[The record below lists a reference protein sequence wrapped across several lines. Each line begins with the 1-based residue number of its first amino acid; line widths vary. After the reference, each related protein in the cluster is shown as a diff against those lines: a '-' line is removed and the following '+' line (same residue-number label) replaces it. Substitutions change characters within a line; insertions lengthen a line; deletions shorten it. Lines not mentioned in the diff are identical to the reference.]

1 MYNQHFPCYNGLTK
15 QGAKLSGH
23 SRTILQI
30 YESEAFSMLTVLF
43 IAAILF
49 GAYSL
54 LSMIDRQS
62 SREVGSYLRYE
73 YNTTLLSSL

>member
-1 MYNQHFPCYNGLTK
+1 MASQNRERSH
-15 QGAKLSGH
+15 QGAPES
-23 SRTILQI
+23 TQIILQI

-54 LSMIDRQS
+54 LSVIERQS